1 MGPAALKETDM
12 KTLASLACLLLFVV
26 LSSQTAVADIAKPKP
41 PEQQSKVLMGRRLE
55 IVPDQKVW
63 QARLQISQSDLQEL
77 RAALNGETGSNT
89 TIAANIAQSP
99 TRTIVA
105 GTVLFLSLSFAGVW
119 LARRSSAT
127 RTRKAI
133 AAGIVVFAILGGGR
147 IIKQEN
153 ARPPP
158 GYLNWKE
165 LPKNFSQGRATSGQ
179 MMIEVVPDNP
189 DSTPGIRLLLPTKP
203 KDGPAE

>member
-1 MGPAALKETDM
+1 M
-12 KTLASLACLLLFVV
+12 KPLVSFACLLA
-26 LSSQTAVADIAKPKP
+26 LSALAAVSVTADVAKPKP

-105 GTVLFLSLSFAGVW
+105 GVLLFLSLSFAGVW

-127 RTRKAI
+127 RARKAI
-133 AAGIVVFAILGGGR
+133 AAGVVVFAIPVSYTHL
-147 IIKQEN
+147 
-153 ARPPP
+153 
-158 GYLNWKE
+158 
-165 LPKNFSQGRATSGQ
+165 T
-179 MMIEVVPDNP
+179 
-189 DSTPGIRLLLPTKP
+189 LPTILRV
-203 KDGPAE
+203 

>member
-1 MGPAALKETDM
+1 M
-12 KTLASLACLLLFVV
+12 KPLVSFACLLA
-26 LSSQTAVADIAKPKP
+26 LSALAAVSVTADVAKPKP
-41 PEQQSKVLMGRRLE
+41 PDQQSKVLMGRRLE

-99 TRTIVA
+99 SRTIVA
-105 GTVLFLSLSFAGVW
+105 GVLLFLSISFAGVW

-127 RTRKAI
+127 RARKAI
-133 AAGIVVFAILGGGR
+133 AAGVVVFAILGVTA
-147 IIKQEN
+147 IITRGN
-153 ARPPP
+153 AGPPP
-158 GYLNWKE
+158 GYLSWKE
-165 LPKNFSQGRATSGQ
+165 LPKNFAQGKATSGQ

-189 DSTPGIRLLLPTKP
+189 DGTPGIKLLLPTKP